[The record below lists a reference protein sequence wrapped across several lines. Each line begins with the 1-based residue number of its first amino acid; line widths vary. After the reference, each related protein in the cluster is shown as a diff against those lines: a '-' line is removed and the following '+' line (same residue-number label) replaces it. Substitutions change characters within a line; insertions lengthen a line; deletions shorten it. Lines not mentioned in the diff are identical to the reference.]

1 MENIPSEQ
9 SRDEGFESGVATVH
23 ESENRVLDILAEALH
38 WFEVGLAALSVVF
51 VALGVL
57 FLLGELLHFRET
69 LRETSL
75 HASFEDVLSDILLL
89 VVGIELALML
99 VRRTPE
105 SLIEVMFFVVARKM
119 LIKADTSFDL
129 ILGVAAL
136 AGLFAIRRYLE
147 YIPPDQRRI
156 ASLDALVKRNPV
168 EKDDAAEVTEA

>member
-1 MENIPSEQ
+1 MEKS
-9 SRDEGFESGVATVH
+9 SHEG
-23 ESENRVLDILAEALH
+23 ENRVLNLLGEALH

-57 FLLGELLHFRET
+57 FLLGELVHFQET
-69 LRETSL
+69 LRETTLTS
-75 HASFEDVLSDILLL
+75 SFEEILSDILLL

-105 SLIEVMFFVVARKM
+105 ALIEVMFFVVARKM
-119 LIKADTSFDL
+119 LITSHSFWDL

-147 YIPPDQRRI
+147 YVPPGQRGIPGISPRAGKQEKTRR
-156 ASLDALVKRNPV
+156 
-168 EKDDAAEVTEA
+168 TG